1 MGWTYTS
8 RSPGTT
14 DREFFSK
21 RFGHPFT
28 HSASIDGAFYAVIEL
43 PAEREDRLQPD
54 DRGMVRL
61 AVVILFKRERNPSD
75 GYNFGWKEMDEFMGP
90 RECRCPPKLLAL
102 LSPFKPEALIKPP
115 AEPDDVF
122 ERHAPAQHAADW
134 RESCR
139 KAAER
144 RTALVVGGRYTLPY
158 PLSFS
163 DGVEG
168 KSYTLIQRQGRKIR
182 FHRQDGRLVR
192 LATSDI
198 AALVP
203 EQQRAE
209 AA

>member
-1 MGWTYTS
+1 M
-8 RSPGTT
+8 
-14 DREFFSK
+14 
-21 RFGHPFT
+21 
-28 HSASIDGAFYAVIEL
+28 A
-43 PAEREDRLQPD
+43 
-54 DRGMVRL
+54 RL

-90 RECRCPPKLLAL
+90 RECLCPPKLLAL

-158 PLSFS
+158 ALSFS

-168 KSYTLIQRQGRKIR
+168 NSYTLIQKQGRKIR